1 MLQSSVMA
9 NDIKP
14 GAAVHTSG
22 TVSIV
27 AASQN
32 FASQS
37 WILDSG
43 ASFHVTS
50 DKSKLVACQPVTNA
64 TSIHT
69 ADGTLCHI
77 THQGSLHSTH
87 FYIPDVSY
95 VPQLSM
101 NLLSVGQIADMNCFV
116 GFDDSS
122 CFIQDRQSGSVIGTG
137 HRSRDSSNLYV
148 LDTLHLPSSTA
159 RVSSAVS
166 SSGSSF
172 AKWHHRLGHLCGSR
186 LSTLINEGRL
196 GRIPIDSS
204 FHCKGCRL
212 GKQVQLPYSTS
223 TSHSARPFDLIHSD
237 VWGPAPFA
245 SKGGHRY
252 YVIFIDDHSRYTWIY
267 FMKHRSQLCSIYQSF
282 ARMVHTQFSTAVK
295 VFRSDSGGEYLSS
308 AFCQFL
314 TSEGTLAQLSC
325 AGAHAQNGVAE
336 RNIAIL

>member
-50 DKSKLVACQPVTNA
+50 DKSKLVACKPVTNA
-64 TSIHT
+64 TSVHT
-69 ADGTLCHI
+69 ADGTSCHV
-77 THQGSLHSTH
+77 THQGSLHSPY
-87 FYIPDVSY
+87 FYIPDVSC

-137 HRSRDSSNLYV
+137 HRRRDSSNLYV

-159 RVSSAVS
+159 RVISCVIIRFIFRQVAS
-166 SSGSSF
+166 SS
-172 AKWHHRLGHLCGSR
+172 W
-186 LSTLINEGRL
+186 
-196 GRIPIDSS
+196 PPMW
-204 FHCKGCRL
+204 
-212 GKQVQLPYSTS
+212 V
-223 TSHSARPFDLIHSD
+223 
-237 VWGPAPFA
+237 
-245 SKGGHRY
+245 
-252 YVIFIDDHSRYTWIY
+252 
-267 FMKHRSQLCSIYQSF
+267 SIVYP
-282 ARMVHTQFSTAVK
+282 
-295 VFRSDSGGEYLSS
+295 D
-308 AFCQFL
+308 
-314 TSEGTLAQLSC
+314 
-325 AGAHAQNGVAE
+325 
-336 RNIAIL
+336 

>member
-77 THQGSLHSTH
+77 THQGSLHSPH
-87 FYIPDVSY
+87 FYIPDVSC

-101 NLLSVGQIADMNCFV
+101 NLLS
-116 GFDDSS
+116 
-122 CFIQDRQSGSVIGTG
+122 
-137 HRSRDSSNLYV
+137 L
-148 LDTLHLPSSTA
+148 
-159 RVSSAVS
+159 
-166 SSGSSF
+166 
-172 AKWHHRLGHLCGSR
+172 
-186 LSTLINEGRL
+186 
-196 GRIPIDSS
+196 
-204 FHCKGCRL
+204 
-212 GKQVQLPYSTS
+212 
-223 TSHSARPFDLIHSD
+223 
-237 VWGPAPFA
+237 
-245 SKGGHRY
+245 
-252 YVIFIDDHSRYTWIY
+252 
-267 FMKHRSQLCSIYQSF
+267 
-282 ARMVHTQFSTAVK
+282 VK
-295 VFRSDSGGEYLSS
+295 
-308 AFCQFL
+308 
-314 TSEGTLAQLSC
+314 
-325 AGAHAQNGVAE
+325 
-336 RNIAIL
+336 